1 MKKAFIIGVIL
12 CISLFTPIIA
22 ENWTTSVDVS
32 LSMNQN
38 SYSDNWHGEEK
49 SNINWVFNANL
60 LAEKQLSSKVNN
72 TNTLKLA
79 FGQTHSQYVNVNGE
93 KAWAS
98 PDKTTDLI
106 DLESMFR
113 FTLGAVVDPFASFRL
128 ESQFLDQSVA
138 GESKIFN
145 PMTLTESFGVVR
157 VLLKQEKKEL
167 TTRLGA
173 AFKEYLNSH
182 EGIKNTS
189 DGGIEFVT
197 DYRTPLAND
206 RISFNSNLNIYKAM
220 YYSEAE
226 AVEGTDF
233 EDAWKAPRINWEN
246 IFSASITKLISLNL
260 YIQMLY
266 DERVIDEMQFKQTL
280 ALGLTYKLI

>member
-1 MKKAFIIGVIL
+1 MKKVFILGVIL
-12 CISLFTPIIA
+12 MIGLFYPIIA

-60 LAEKQLSSKVNN
+60 LAEKQLSAKVNN

-79 FGQTHSQYVNVNGE
+79 FGQTHNQYIDVNGE
-93 KAWAS
+93 KVWAA

-106 DLESMFR
+106 DFESMFR
-113 FTLGAVVDPFASFRL
+113 FTLGTFVDPFAAFRL
-128 ESQFLDQSVA
+128 ESQFLDRSVD

-145 PMTLTESFGVVR
+145 PMTLTESFGVAR
-157 VLLKQEKKEL
+157 VWIKEEKREL
-167 TTRLGA
+167 TSRLGGA
-173 AFKEYLNSH
+173 LKEYLNSH
-182 EGIKNTS
+182 ENIDNTS

-206 RISFNSNLNIYKAM
+206 RITFNSKLNVYKAM
-220 YYSEAE
+220 YYSEAD

-246 IFSASITKLISLNL
+246 IFSASLTKLINVNL

-266 DERVIDEMQFKQTL
+266 DERVSDEMQLKQTL

>member
-1 MKKAFIIGVIL
+1 MKKAIIIGVIL
-12 CISLFTPIIA
+12 SISLFYPIIA

-60 LAEKQLSSKVNN
+60 LAEKQLSTKVNN

-79 FGQTHSQYVNVNGE
+79 FGQTHSQYIDVNEE

-106 DLESMFR
+106 DIESMFR
-113 FTLGAVVDPFASFRL
+113 FTLGAFVDPFAGFRL
-128 ESQFLDQSVA
+128 ESQFLDQSVP
-138 GESKIFN
+138 GDSKILN
-145 PMTLTESFGVVR
+145 PMTLSESFGAAKVWI
-157 VLLKQEKKEL
+157 KQEKKEF
-167 TTRLGA
+167 TSRLGGV
-173 AFKEYLNSH
+173 FKEYLNSH
-182 EGIKNTS
+182 ADKMTT

-197 DYRTPLAND
+197 EFRSPLAND
-206 RISFNSNLNIYKAM
+206 RINFNSKFYVYKAM
-220 YYSEAE
+220 YYSEAD
-226 AVEGTDF
+226 AVEGTPE
-233 EDAWKAPRINWEN
+233 EDKWKAPRINWEN
-246 IFSASITKLISLNL
+246 IFSASLTKLINVNL

-266 DERVIDEMQFKQTL
+266 DERVIDEMQYKQTL
-280 ALGLTYKLI
+280 ALGLTYKLF